1 MSIGKISVL
10 GQDIV
15 VKVLDNFIKRY
26 GLTTGG
32 RSVIFKQILKELH
45 RKEIINY
52 DKVWVSSE
60 SFSGGN
66 AIRVNTLNSDKKS
79 NEIIQ
84 SICNEFEYGTFNPM
98 IDLYEYKMEK
108 LYYNPNKR
116 IEECIFDGGL
126 DVRVKFVTF
135 TKEPPYGTSD
145 YFKIY
150 PPKVKEVS

>member
-116 IEECIFDGGL
+116 IEE
-126 DVRVKFVTF
+126 
-135 TKEPPYGTSD
+135 
-145 YFKIY
+145 
-150 PPKVKEVS
+150 